1 MSQFLKL
8 IFHISILLLII
19 ISVFPGSLVG
29 LILYGDLEHQ
39 PELIKNS
46 LNISFNH
53 FIAYLYV
60 SLSGF
65 LAYSKN
71 KNLKNLILGLF
82 FLSIILESL
91 HIIIPNR
98 AFELSDI
105 IGNILGVLVAYLV
118 LKIYLL
124 FR

>member
-1 MSQFLKL
+1 MTQFLKL
-8 IFHISILLLII
+8 IFNISLLLLII
-19 ISVFPGSLVG
+19 VSVFPGSLAG
-29 LILYGDLEHQ
+29 LILYGDLERQ
-39 PELIKNS
+39 PELIQNS

-53 FIAYLYV
+53 FIAYFYV
-60 SLSGF
+60 SLLGF
-65 LAYSKN
+65 LLYSRD

-82 FLSIILESL
+82 FLSIILELL

>member
-1 MSQFLKL
+1 M
-8 IFHISILLLII
+8 
-19 ISVFPGSLVG
+19 
-29 LILYGDLEHQ
+29 
-39 PELIKNS
+39 
-46 LNISFNH
+46 NISFNH
-53 FIAYLYV
+53 FIAYFYV
-60 SLSGF
+60 SLLGF
-65 LAYSKN
+65 LLYSRN

-82 FLSIILESL
+82 FLSIILELL